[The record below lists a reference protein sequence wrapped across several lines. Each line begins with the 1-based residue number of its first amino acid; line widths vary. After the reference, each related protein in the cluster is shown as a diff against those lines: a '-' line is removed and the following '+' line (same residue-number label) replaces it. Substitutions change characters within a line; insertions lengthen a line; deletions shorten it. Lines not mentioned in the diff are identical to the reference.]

1 MNGFISKEKYMR
13 ERCSEMLGE
22 YYYIDILRERL
33 KNHQDWIRDV
43 HIYKRCM
50 NIYKKVE
57 VEMFKEK
64 PIIYL
69 FNFFYFLP
77 IKMLKFFKNIK
88 NEYFY
93 IRVVKEIE
101 IIQKEIE
108 DIKKNSATQ
117 LTFGKK

>member
-1 MNGFISKEKYMR
+1 MR
-13 ERCSEMLGE
+13 GRCSKMLGE

-77 IKMLKFFKNIK
+77 IKILKFITNIK
-88 NEYFY
+88 NEYIY
-93 IRVVKEIE
+93 NKVLKEIKV
-101 IIQKEIE
+101 IQSEIE
-108 DIKKNSATQ
+108 VLKKNNLLS
-117 LTFGKK
+117 

>member
-1 MNGFISKEKYMR
+1 MR
-13 ERCSEMLGE
+13 GRCSEMLDE

-33 KNHQDWIRDV
+33 KNNQDWIRRV
-43 HIYKRCM
+43 HIYKRCK

-57 VEMFKEK
+57 FEMFKEK

-69 FNFFYFLP
+69 LNFFYFLP
-77 IKMLKFFKNIK
+77 IKILKFFTNIK

-93 IRVVKEIE
+93 IRVIKEIK

-108 DIKKNSATQ
+108 TCRADKTIAK
-117 LTFGKK
+117 